1 MATHQSSREMLER
14 ELTLRLLNGVGQREP
29 VSQRSLAVRLGI
41 ALGLTNAYLKRC
53 VRKGWIKIQAAPARR
68 YRYYLT
74 PKGFAEKS
82 KLTAEYLAASF
93 DFFRGA
99 RTECLDLLH
108 RCERDGRC
116 RVALVGTGEL
126 AEIVTLAALGGAV
139 ELTAILAPGC
149 DEARIAGLPVAQDI
163 AGLGAFDALVLTDT
177 RTPQATYDAL
187 RRVVGEERILVPPL
201 LNVLRTVQR

>member
-1 MATHQSSREMLER
+1 VATHQSSREMLER